1 MAHCSGIS
9 IDARIFRAVL
19 PEITQGKKRYTRVKS
34 EKVGRKKKKIRFST
48 HCFLSRVKWKKMEKN
63 YTIP

>member
-19 PEITQGKKRYTRVKS
+19 LEITQGKKRYTRVKS
-34 EKVGRKKKKIRFST
+34 ESRKKKKSDLALIAS
-48 HCFLSRVKWKKMEKN
+48 
-63 YTIP
+63 